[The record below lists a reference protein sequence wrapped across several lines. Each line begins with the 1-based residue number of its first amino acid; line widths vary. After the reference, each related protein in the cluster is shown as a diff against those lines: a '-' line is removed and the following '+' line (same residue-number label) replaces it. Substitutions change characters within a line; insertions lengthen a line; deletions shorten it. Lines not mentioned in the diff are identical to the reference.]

1 MFDLNSMYMIFLI
14 NETMA
19 YSLTFCQIR
28 VLALLMELG
37 ILLSQFDSAL
47 LLAEVLKDL
56 SRFLH

>member
-14 NETMA
+14 NETA